1 MDSCSWHPSVAHPPP
16 LRLPSTAQVAIRR
29 HPLEGGLT
37 PWTALS
43 VTYLTLFAAYWLVA
57 LVRGV
62 GAHNRDLLQLC
73 AVQ

>member
-1 MDSCSWHPSVAHPPP
+1 MLALDSRICHPLLPIQAADRQHILP
-16 LRLPSTAQVAIRR
+16 LLMCCRIVQVAIRR

-62 GAHNRDLLQLC
+62 
-73 AVQ
+73 